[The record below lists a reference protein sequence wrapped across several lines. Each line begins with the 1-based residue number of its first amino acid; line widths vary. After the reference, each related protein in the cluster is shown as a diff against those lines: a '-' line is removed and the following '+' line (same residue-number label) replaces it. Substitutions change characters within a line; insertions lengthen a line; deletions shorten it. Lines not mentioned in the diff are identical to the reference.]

1 MFVSAISS
9 PDYKASIFLAIKTL
23 RLSCPLSKIVA
34 KFEGSIRE
42 FAWSDK
48 MKPRKSYARTL
59 SDAAEVS
66 AGYRRNASQIHH
78 RLSQMSLY

>member
-1 MFVSAISS
+1 MLSAVQTI
-9 PDYKASIFLAIKTL
+9 KRQFFLAIKKL
-23 RLSCPLSKIVA
+23 RLSSRLSKIVA

-48 MKPRKSYARTL
+48 MKSRKSYARTL
-59 SDAAEVS
+59 SDAAELS
-66 AGYRRNASQIHH
+66 AGYRKNASQIHH